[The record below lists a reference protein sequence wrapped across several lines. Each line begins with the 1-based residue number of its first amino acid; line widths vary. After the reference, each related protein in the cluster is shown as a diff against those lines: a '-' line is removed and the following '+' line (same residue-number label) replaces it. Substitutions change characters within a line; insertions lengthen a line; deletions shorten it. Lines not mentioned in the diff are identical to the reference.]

1 MTDEERK
8 LDNER
13 RKGKLAINY
22 QGHFPLPKGHK
33 IYANRQKA
41 FEGICESIVNLEL
54 KNFAEVMTQTGIG
67 RAKFNEY
74 FPKDGQEFAY
84 FEELIDYNVVSAK
97 MEMRR
102 NWATEDAPAQLQL
115 AHFKLMASIEEL
127 ARLGAKFDIK
137 SEAVDDVLN
146 KDAGKLTDAE
156 LERLVAFRKSQ
167 VQRMAAPDDDIT
179 DVESE

>member
-54 KNFAEVMTQTGIG
+54 KSFAEVMTQTGIG
-67 RAKFNEY
+67 RAKFNEF

-84 FEELIDYNVVSAK
+84 FEELIDYNVVTAK

-115 AHFKLMASIEEL
+115 AHFKLMASVEEL
-127 ARLGAKFDIK
+127 ARLGARFDIK
-137 SEAVDDVLN
+137 SDHVEDVLT
-146 KDAGKLTDAE
+146 KDVGRCDDTE
-156 LERLVAFRKSQ
+156 LERLIAFRKSQ
-167 VQRMAAPDDDIT
+167 VNRLNQPTNDIT